1 MIVDQK
7 WVINKQVAFDI
18 AAIRNNNDA
27 RVIHNKVLEYMYDK
41 LLVVRLLWWPW
52 QCDAW
57 ETDAVN
63 PSVGLVLI
71 YIGLQ

>member
-27 RVIHNKVLEYMYDK
+27 RVIHNKVLESMYDK
-41 LLVVRLLWWPW
+41 LFVVRLL
-52 QCDAW
+52 
-57 ETDAVN
+57 
-63 PSVGLVLI
+63 
-71 YIGLQ
+71 